1 MARVN
6 GRKLNK
12 TESAVKYVWEQAE
25 LWLEHR
31 FKRPDLYIS
40 DIQEQTG
47 VARKTNKY
55 SFIIPKRERVPNQ
68 GSLMQT
74 NYYLVIDKRYLLDAN
89 KEQRLEIAGRAAA
102 EVLFMARGQRFDDRD
117 ELTEKFLQQYALPTY
132 GEFPQ
137 QGLELH
143 QYTCSQCDNVIALTR
158 RKIPKSRDIAYDP
171 KKLSACCD
179 AIIKYDGKVEYS
191 NEECQQFKQF
201 INKERGKD

>member
-1 MARVN
+1 MTRK
-6 GRKLNK
+6 RKLNK
-12 TESAVKYVWEQAE
+12 TERAVKYVWEQTE

-31 FKRPDLYIS
+31 FNRPDLFIS

-68 GSLMQT
+68 GRLMQT
-74 NYYLVIDKRYLLDAN
+74 NFYLVIDKRYLIDSN
-89 KEQRLEIAGRAAA
+89 KEQRLEMAGRAAA
-102 EVLFMARGQRFDDRD
+102 EVLFMARGHKFDDR
-117 ELTEKFLQQYALPTY
+117 EESTANFLRQYSLPVY

-143 QYTCSQCDNVIALTR
+143 QYTCSECDNLIALTE

-171 KKLSACCD
+171 KKLSGCCS
-179 AIIKYDGKVEYS
+179 AIIKYDGKVEFT
-191 NEECQQFKQF
+191 NEECHQYKQF
-201 INKERGKD
+201 INKERGKE